1 MADALLQENAPGK
14 RLRGHGD
21 LFRRHQVFGLGSE
34 NKLGV
39 AKLSHLRQIES
50 GDFTFR
56 RNALAKHHIEDP
68 VYRVAESE
76 DEADERAYA
85 DQLRHQLA
93 RVAVEQ
99 SGN

>member
-21 LFRRHQVFGLGSE
+21 LFRSHQVFSLRSE
-34 NKLGV
+34 DKLGV

-50 GDFTFR
+50 GDFALS
-56 RNALAKHHIEDP
+56 RNALAQHHVEDP
-68 VYRVAESE
+68 VHRVAESE
-76 DEADERAYA
+76 HESDQRAYA
-85 DQLRHQLA
+85 YQLRDQLA

-99 SGN
+99 SCN